1 MGADPVA
8 YAIAHTSWLAG
19 EPVHAFSVRKQPKE
33 HGTGKR
39 IEGSF
44 VPGTGVVVIE
54 DVITSGG
61 SALQACEAVEA
72 EGGKVLAVLAVLD
85 RESGGRE
92 AIEARGY
99 RALTLFRISDVLGP
113 Q

>member
-1 MGADPVA
+1 
-8 YAIAHTSWLAG
+8 
-19 EPVHAFSVRKQPKE
+19 VRKQAKD

-54 DVITSGG
+54 DVVTSGN
-61 SALQACEAVEA
+61 SALQACDAVEA
-72 EGGKVLAVLAVLD
+72 EGGEVLGVLAVLD

-99 RALTLFRISDVLGP
+99 RVLTLFRISELLGES
-113 Q
+113 